1 MWNERLSTLDR
12 CAFSLDRSSPD
23 IFTDLFRMTLNAFT
37 TGNPFLAQNTWNY
50 YKEGFWDYKGV
61 KSGTPLYRPT
71 LYRRRSVVR
80 WIRRGRTTAQ
90 APRADRTFEGGTLSK
105 KRAAPDA
112 DGAGTK
118 SESGAA
124 NGYGA
129 AERDACKNWTLRIFR
144 EPTALLE
151 STCAVDDG
159 SDGGSGGGRSSSAT
173 YHAGNTGSD
182 ANTTDSGNRDG
193 SGVCL
198 SRFGTNSEEQGGR
211 GPPLLVVNAL
221 RVPLPPVPAVPTAAV
236 AEGARLT
243 APRRGGPSGAGSA
256 PALRSEW
263 RNPFSWLARYYWRS
277 DGEECRDL
285 EPALSMAPPPPP
297 LVPPRV
303 IVRVVYVGRAP
314 DVARFA
320 REVERLGE
328 VQDCAAAT
336 AATAVATGAAG
347 CPDAGASLAAGD
359 GHVTQPSDVE
369 GATVDGATPRT
380 AEGSATVVELVRS
393 EVRVRRACVPAKAA
407 RENPE
412 RGCTE
417 GADADSGLVP
427 RSATQLQVS
436 ASHMRN
442 RRLGSE
448 KCWVWIRGGGRLRG
462 EAVVFVL
469 DLGRLFV

>member
-1 MWNERLSTLDR
+1 
-12 CAFSLDRSSPD
+12 
-23 IFTDLFRMTLNAFT
+23 MTLNAFT